1 MPTQSTLAQSR
12 LAQSMLRLA
21 FLVSLAALPTGVL
34 AQSQA
39 PSQEELKMTSDSK
52 APGADAVYLYREET
66 EDDPHQFS
74 TVYARIKILTEK
86 GKDAATVHVVK
97 PRALAF
103 QAKGD
108 NSSRSSS
115 AGENH
120 FDAPDMNRTGEDQ
133 PYDADSFDA
142 TIEVKLLEAR
152 TIHPDGTV
160 IPSASAGSNLSKEKS
175 ETGKHRDITFTLPD
189 VTPGS
194 IIEYRYQVRY
204 DRFQSAPEWQIQQ
217 PYFIHKAHYS
227 YIPAEQFLPAQLTAG
242 VGISTSSLKDRHDE
256 VLTDIRSVNVLPPGK
271 QVTKD
276 AAGHYY
282 LDLTDIPA
290 IPSEAFA
297 PPMGDRIYQINFYY
311 TYTPVE
317 SEFWKREMQLWTKDM
332 NRYIAPGER
341 IKSTVAEI
349 APASDSQI
357 DRAKNLYAWIQKL
370 DNTDFS
376 GDESQMN
383 TDGSVPHGKVESVLN
398 NKRGNGNQLAFLY
411 LSMLRT
417 AGLNARP
424 ERIVSRSRSIFS
436 PQFLSTRQLD
446 SIVIA
451 VTIDG
456 KEMVL
461 DPGEKLAPFG
471 TLHWSHAGAGGVA
484 MAEGGKVETIIT
496 PLPKTTDNTTVR
508 VGSLAVGADG
518 NVSGS
523 IKVGFA
529 GQEALRLRQLALRS
543 SADAM
548 KAQLG
553 AQLKQQV
560 PDGIEANIQRIS
572 GLEYT
577 SAQLV
582 AVVQISGKFGN
593 RNGGGLVVARL
604 LFDSKEKDPFPAD
617 TSRSLPVDMHYP
629 AEEQEQI
636 TYTLPAGFVP
646 EHAPEDV
653 KLSFENNAAYQLRSK
668 VDNGS
673 ILNSRLLA
681 RGFTLLDPGEYAKL
695 TDFYQKV
702 TAADQQQLVLVPQA
716 AAAHPAG
723 F

>member
-1 MPTQSTLAQSR
+1 M
-12 LAQSMLRLA
+12 
-21 FLVSLAALPTGVL
+21 LAAAPFGAF
-34 AQSQA
+34 AQTQA
-39 PSQEELKMTSDSK
+39 PSQEELQMTADPK

-74 TVYARIKILTEK
+74 TVYARIKVLTEK
-86 GKDAATVHVVK
+86 GKEAATVHVPK

-160 IPSASAGSNLSKEKS
+160 IPMAGVGSNLAKEKS
-175 ETGKHRDITFTLPD
+175 ESGKHKETTFTLPD

-194 IIEYRYQVRY
+194 ILEYRYQVRY

-217 PYFIHKAHYS
+217 PYFVHKAHYS

-271 QVTKD
+271 QVNKD

-297 PPMGDRIYQINFYY
+297 PPLGDRIYQINFYY

-317 SEFWKREMQLWTKDM
+317 TDFWKREMQLWTKELS
-332 NRYIAPGER
+332 RYIAPGEK

-349 APASDSQI
+349 APSSDSQT
-357 DRAKNLYAWIQKL
+357 DRAKNLYALVQKFE
-370 DNTDFS
+370 NTDFS

-383 TDGSVPHGKVESVLN
+383 TDGSVPHGRAESVLE
-398 NKRGNGNQLAFLY
+398 NKKGNGNQIAFLY
-411 LSMLRT
+411 LAMARV

-424 ERIVSRSRSIFS
+424 ERIVSRRRTIFS
-436 PQFLSTRQLD
+436 PQFMSTRQLD
-446 SIVIA
+446 TVVIA
-451 VTIDG
+451 LNIDG
-456 KEMVL
+456 KEVVV
-461 DPGEKLAPFG
+461 DPGEKFAPFG

-484 MAEGGKVETIIT
+484 MGDGGKVETIIT
-496 PLPKTTDNTTVR
+496 PLPKTTDNATIR
-508 VGSLAVGADG
+508 VGSLSIGADG

-523 IKVGFA
+523 LKVGFT

-543 SADAM
+543 GTDAM
-548 KAQLG
+548 NTQLG
-553 AQLKQQV
+553 ARLQQQV
-560 PDGIEANIQRIS
+560 PDGIEAHIQRIS
-572 GLEYT
+572 GQEYT
-577 SAQLV
+577 STQLV

-593 RNGGGLVVARL
+593 QSGGRMTVPRL
-604 LFDSKEKDPFPAD
+604 FFDSKEKDPFPKDA
-617 TSRSLPVDMHYP
+617 SRSLPVDMHYP

-636 TYTLPAGFVP
+636 TYALPAGFAP

-653 KLSFENNAAYQLRSK
+653 KLNWESNAAYQLRSK
-668 VDNGS
+668 VDAGS
-673 ILNSRLLA
+673 ILNARLLA
-681 RGFTLLDPGEYAKL
+681 RGFTLLDARDYGQL
-695 TDFYQKV
+695 TDFYSKV
-702 TAADQQQLVLVPQA
+702 TAADQQQMVLVTQA
-716 AAAHPAG
+716 AGGQGAQ
-723 F
+723 